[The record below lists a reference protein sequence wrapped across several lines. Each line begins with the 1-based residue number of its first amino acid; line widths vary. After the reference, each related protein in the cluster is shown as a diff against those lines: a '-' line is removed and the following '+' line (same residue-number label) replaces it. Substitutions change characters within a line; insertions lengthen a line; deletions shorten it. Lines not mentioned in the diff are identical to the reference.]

1 MNEVKKNFSKWMYW
15 FLLAVAII
23 LVYKFLDNFTAIG
36 NAIGKFVGIISPFL
50 AGTLMAYLL
59 YIPASRIEKK
69 LLKSKK
75 KFFKKRARGLSVFI
89 TFTLTILLIIL
100 CAIIIYGIYFGIQ
113 YIKHKKNMKGK
124 EYDPLSAVALGI
136 DPQKLKDIGRL
147 NVLILGESGIPG
159 EDYKLTDSIMVAS
172 YNPQTQQASLLTIP
186 RDSYVGKKT

>member
-75 KFFKKRARGLSVFI
+75 KPTRKNCHRLFIKRATEPI
-89 TFTLTILLIIL
+89 YMALLI
-100 CAIIIYGIYFGIQ
+100 
-113 YIKHKKNMKGK
+113 
-124 EYDPLSAVALGI
+124 
-136 DPQKLKDIGRL
+136 
-147 NVLILGESGIPG
+147 
-159 EDYKLTDSIMVAS
+159 
-172 YNPQTQQASLLTIP
+172 
-186 RDSYVGKKT
+186 

>member
-89 TFTLTILLIIL
+89 TFTFTILLIIL
-100 CAIIIYGIYFGIQ
+100 LVNVILPVVTESIVELVNNFQNYWNTTISKLNELPEDSFL
-113 YIKHKKNMKGK
+113 KN
-124 EYDPLSAVALGI
+124 S
-136 DPQKLKDIGRL
+136 
-147 NVLILGESGIPG
+147 
-159 EDYKLTDSIMVAS
+159 
-172 YNPQTQQASLLTIP
+172 TI
-186 RDSYVGKKT
+186 